1 MWRNIRSFR
10 VIVWNFVII
19 VATVL
24 VGREEFALSPA
35 LANTHTNQKEVF
47 LWAFSVKSGAFLMG
61 RQNEVWNR
69 QGAKIR
75 WGKLSALLLLGAI
88 DTQIT
93 VKSSDKT
100 YYGWTNK
107 VISTKKCSHTR
118 LVFMHIR
125 NYIINEK
132 LEFKWSL
139 RLKSPARPL
148 NNTNHFLC
156 HHLIQWNR
164 HYNPSKINKIYL
176 SWKSLKNSYFLWPFC
191 RSWFT
196 TSLWHV
202 FKSPKFWHKS

>member
-1 MWRNIRSFR
+1 MTEH
-10 VIVWNFVII
+10 
-19 VATVL
+19 ATVL
-24 VGREEFALSPA
+24 VGREEFALSIT
-35 LANTHTNQKEVF
+35 LTNTQTKIRKKRFQRLF
-47 LWAFSVKSGAFLMG
+47 QSSQGLFWWGARMM
-61 RQNEVWNR
+61 WNR

-75 WGKLSALLLLGAI
+75 WGKISTLLLLGAI
-88 DTQIT
+88 GTQIT
-93 VKSSDKT
+93 VKSSDQT

-202 FKSPKFWHKS
+202 FKRPKFWHKS